1 MDIFNL
7 IRAVRCREPIW
18 NRQHPQYKD
27 RECSLLLW
35 TEVAN
40 ETGVDVETARC
51 KWRGLRDTFR
61 VQLRKLN
68 QSTKNGGSNPLTWEY
83 FDEMVFVKDQI
94 YIDINRRKYNIKDRI
109 EALKS
114 DGKSLLRKDDEEDDS
129 IEGCIDL
136 SKNKPA
142 QSVSV
147 GSILQRVEYPI
158 QSVIEQAIRFRMEQP
173 TPAAELSTTTYN
185 QLSSV
190 TNYAGPHN
198 GLSYST
204 EEELDF
210 QMPANFCVAEVTED
224 TETRLEFDSDS
235 NNTGSPSSEVEE
247 QQLVDRLTSAPLL
260 QKKLKAL
267 QDDNYC
273 FLMSILPQMKNL
285 PIKQKLFVRI
295 KIQELLF
302 NEIMKMENKD

>member
-94 YIDINRRKYNIKDRI
+94 YIDINRRKYHIKDRI
-109 EALKS
+109 EEMKADS
-114 DGKSLLRKDDEEDDS
+114 EGLLRKDDEDDS
-129 IEGCIDL
+129 MEGCIDL
-136 SKNKPA
+136 SKNK
-142 QSVSV
+142 
-147 GSILQRVEYPI
+147 SILQRVEYPI

-173 TPAAELSTTTYN
+173 TPNPELVPYSQLSTITA
-185 QLSSV
+185 
-190 TNYAGPHN
+190 NYSGPNN
-198 GLSYST
+198 GGGYST
-204 EEELDF
+204 EEEIDF

-224 TETRLEFDSDS
+224 TETRLEFDSDT
-235 NNTGSPSSEVEE
+235 NNTGSPRSEVEE
-247 QQLVDRLTSAPLL
+247 QPLVDRLTSTPLL